1 MRRGSVHHFSHSF
14 EQHLPI
20 VFRLTHDIMT
30 TQNWIDQRMTEV
42 SAQDT
47 QMGAYYFPNVL
58 HLGHLGSL
66 GSAVVTGG

>member
-1 MRRGSVHHFSHSF
+1 
-14 EQHLPI
+14 
-20 VFRLTHDIMT
+20 MT

-66 GSAVVTGG
+66 GSLGSAVVTGG